1 MSRPPPRRFVPP
13 YMSEWADRGEW
24 PSTNRR
30 PFRAYLISN
39 RVRLGGVKSAS
50 FTRGTASCELF
61 LLASSSVF
69 EAFLL
74 KSAIRIDPPSTPAH
88 HKGLSPPRPKQA
100 LIP

>member
-1 MSRPPPRRFVPP
+1 
-13 YMSEWADRGEW
+13 
-24 PSTNRR
+24 
-30 PFRAYLISN
+30 LISN

-74 KSAIRIDPPSTPAH
+74 KRAIRIDPPSTSEH
-88 HKGLSPPRPKQA
+88 QKGLTLTLTKQA